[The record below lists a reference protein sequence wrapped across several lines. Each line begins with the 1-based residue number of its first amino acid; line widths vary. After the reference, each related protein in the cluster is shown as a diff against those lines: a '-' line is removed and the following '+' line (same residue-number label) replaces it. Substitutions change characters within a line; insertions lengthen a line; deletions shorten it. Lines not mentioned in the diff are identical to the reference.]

1 MLFPNAN
8 AVVGIPVDAPRHKV
22 ERGDDG
28 ERPLEN
34 VGQVTEQERLAVAHA
49 N

>member
-1 MLFPNAN
+1 MLFPNAD
-8 AVVGIPVDAPRHKV
+8 AVVWLPVDAPRHKV
-22 ERGDDG
+22 EGGDDG

-34 VGQVTEQERLAVAHA
+34 VGQVTEQERLTVAHA